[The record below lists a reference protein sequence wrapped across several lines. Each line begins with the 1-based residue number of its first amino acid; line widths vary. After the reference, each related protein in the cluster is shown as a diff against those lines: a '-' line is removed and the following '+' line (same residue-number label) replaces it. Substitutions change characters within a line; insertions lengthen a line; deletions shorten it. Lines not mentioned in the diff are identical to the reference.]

1 MDRRAK
7 IVATIGPA
15 SSEEAVLV
23 GLLDDGVD
31 VVRLNMSHGT
41 RAQHRRV
48 IGRLRTL
55 SEQRRRYVP
64 IIVDLMGPRF
74 RLGEIPGGPQ
84 DLRQGEEIVLAASGP
99 TGVSPAEITMPV
111 ADADFLNYLRPGE
124 RLLIDNGLV
133 ELEALTC
140 RGGAVRCRVVHGGPI
155 ATRKGINLP
164 DTELP
169 FTISE
174 KDRSD
179 IAFAVREA
187 ADYLAV
193 SFVGGPEDLAA
204 VRQALDAAG
213 GVIPLIAKLERA
225 APLRRLD
232 ETVAAADAIMVA
244 RGDLG
249 VELPVHDVPVWQ
261 KKIIAAGRRVGKPV
275 IVATQMLESMMTQPR
290 PTRAEASDCANA
302 VFDGADA
309 LMLSGE
315 TAAGDFP
322 RQSVRTMSEIIR
334 EAEAY
339 RPPSFDDFFSRSP
352 EPMLPGASEQ
362 AHIDRGADHPHREAD
377 LEIPDVVSA
386 AAVYASHRLAVRQ
399 LVAFS
404 QGGFTA
410 RMIARY
416 RPVTPIIVFTRD
428 PVVARRLQLVWGAR
442 PLLIDADLETHD
454 DVVRLVDRQLIDADL
469 ARPGDVIQILMGAP
483 IAERPLTNLMR
494 VHRVRPLAKSEPGDL
509 SD

>member
-15 SSEEAVLV
+15 SSQDDVLA

-41 RAQHRRV
+41 REAHREV
-48 IGRLRTL
+48 IRRLRAL
-55 SEQRRRYVP
+55 STAQGRFVP
-64 IIVDLMGPRF
+64 VIIDLMGPRY
-74 RLGEIPGGPQ
+74 RLGEIPGGPRA
-84 DLRQGEEIVLAASGP
+84 LAEGEEVVLSATSVTERTADIVL
-99 TGVSPAEITMPV
+99 PV
-111 ADADFLNYLRPGE
+111 ADDDFLSHLRPGE
-124 RLLIDNGLV
+124 RLLIDNGHV
-133 ELEALTC
+133 ELAVLAPAS
-140 RGGAVRCRVVHGGPI
+140 GAVRTRVVHGGEV

-169 FTISE
+169 FTISD
-174 KDRSD
+174 KDRAD
-179 IAFAVREA
+179 IAFAVSEA

-193 SFVGGPEDLAA
+193 SFVGGADDLRA
-204 VRQALDAAG
+204 VRRVVSEAG

-225 APLRRLD
+225 APLQHLD
-232 ETVAAADAIMVA
+232 ETVTAADAVMVA

-315 TAAGDFP
+315 TAAGEYP
-322 RQSVRTMSEIIR
+322 RQTVRTMSEIIR

-339 RPPSFDDFFSRSP
+339 RPPSFDNLFDRSP
-352 EPMLPGASEQ
+352 EPMLPGASEKI
-362 AHIDRGADHPHREAD
+362 HLEAD
-377 LEIPDVVSA
+377 LGSPPLASELQIPDVVSA
-386 AAVYASHRLAVRQ
+386 AAVYASHRLDVRR

-404 QGGFTA
+404 QSGFSA

-416 RPVTPIIVFTRD
+416 RPRTPIVVFTRE
-428 PVVARRLQLVWGAR
+428 PEVARRLQLVWGAR
-442 PLLIDADLETHD
+442 PRLIDAELETHD
-454 DVVRLVDRQLIDADL
+454 DVVRLVDRHLIDANL
-469 ARPGDVIQILMGAP
+469 AEPGDVIQILMGAP
-483 IAERPLTNLMR
+483 IVERPLTNLMR
-494 VHRVRPLAKSEPGDL
+494 VHRVRPARENGTDA
-509 SD
+509 